1 MEDWNALAADCIVV
15 SCCCQCLIL
24 QIAVFILL
32 KIPCRLFQKTKRF
45 AKKRFRHSRRRRKS
59 LEKTSYLSEGQLVE
73 GPGCSM
79 RDGED
84 GFFIDVSERGGRCM
98 EEVEKALQEMSQKGV
113 FGFGSFWGRE
123 SGGSFSGCVCDHQGF
138 DSSVVQLHLIEIV
151 GSAATNIRGS
161 KSILYA

>member
-59 LEKTSYLSEGQLVE
+59 LEKTRYLSE

-84 GFFIDVSERGGRCM
+84 GFFLDVYERGGRCM

-123 SGGSFSGCVCDHQGF
+123 SGCVCDHQGF